1 MTLGGLT
8 TLAAPESLLMESKP
22 LSRQPFPTDVI
33 LCKDKKLQ
41 MKQLPTNLISRVR
54 MYLMYIRVR
63 PVSSHGMIL
72 MLSRTLGIETF
83 SA

>member
-1 MTLGGLT
+1 MALGGLT
-8 TLAAPESLLMESKP
+8 TIVAPKSLLMESKP
-22 LSRQPFPTDVI
+22 LSRQPSPTEVI
-33 LCKDKKLQ
+33 LCKAKKLQ
-41 MKQLPTNLISRVR
+41 MKQLPMNLISRVR
-54 MYLMYIRVR
+54 MCLMYIRVR